1 MAQISASMRVGP
13 IATSAYTPARL
24 IGLILGPLLFALVL
38 FLPTPAGMSP
48 EGQKVAATTFW
59 IAIWWMT
66 EAIPIPVT
74 SLLPLVLL
82 PLTGALSPAELSPGY
97 ANPLIF
103 VFLGGFMIALALERW
118 SLHRRIALR
127 IITVVGCSPTRIVL
141 GFMIATGF
149 LSMWISNTATAMMM
163 VPMGTAVIL
172 QFTDLLKRDGK
183 AVEQDTGSRLG
194 FGTALMLGIA
204 YSASIGGIATLVGTP
219 PNIVLAAAAS
229 ELLGYQITFAEW
241 MLVGVPFATV
251 GLLAT
256 WFYLTRIAYK
266 ASNQEIPGGLD
277 VVRGELS
284 QLGPMSYAERA
295 VLVVFGAV
303 ALAWIVQP
311 FLLAPVFPMVN
322 DAVIALIGAVVLFA
336 LPARNQE
343 GAPTFLLTWEDAKKL
358 PWGVV
363 LLFGGG
369 LALADA
375 FKKSGLVD
383 WMGGSLSA
391 FSSLPNLF
399 LLVVVVAM
407 VIFLTE
413 ITSNTATATMLMP
426 VMVALG
432 MAAGMH
438 PLLLMA
444 PAAIAASCAFML
456 PVATPPN
463 AIVFG
468 SGAVTVPQMAR
479 AGLWL
484 NLASIALISVIGYWL
499 MPFMWGL

>member
-1 MAQISASMRVGP
+1 MRPERDGCVPAQRSGRRVTMAQISTSMRVGTVT
-13 IATSAYTPARL
+13 TSAYSPARL

-38 FLPTPAGMSP
+38 FLPAPAGMSP

-241 MLVGVPFATV
+241 MLVGVPFAIV
-251 GLLAT
+251 G
-256 WFYLTRIAYK
+256 
-266 ASNQEIPGGLD
+266 
-277 VVRGELS
+277 
-284 QLGPMSYAERA
+284 
-295 VLVVFGAV
+295 
-303 ALAWIVQP
+303 
-311 FLLAPVFPMVN
+311 
-322 DAVIALIGAVVLFA
+322 
-336 LPARNQE
+336 
-343 GAPTFLLTWEDAKKL
+343 
-358 PWGVV
+358 
-363 LLFGGG
+363 
-369 LALADA
+369 
-375 FKKSGLVD
+375 
-383 WMGGSLSA
+383 
-391 FSSLPNLF
+391 
-399 LLVVVVAM
+399 
-407 VIFLTE
+407 
-413 ITSNTATATMLMP
+413 
-426 VMVALG
+426 
-432 MAAGMH
+432 
-438 PLLLMA
+438 
-444 PAAIAASCAFML
+444 
-456 PVATPPN
+456 
-463 AIVFG
+463 
-468 SGAVTVPQMAR
+468 
-479 AGLWL
+479 
-484 NLASIALISVIGYWL
+484 
-499 MPFMWGL
+499 